1 MPGPANPGPAPRPEV
16 DPPAQDASAE
26 RRGGQEEEERCPV
39 LDGHPGRDIAGLQ
52 QTEQH
57 GAGDQHEGD
66 RQHQQDEL
74 GAVDDARN
82 QRRRAGMLG
91 LFVGA
96 TSPVSPPLEPGP
108 QLREPLAI
116 VTSEL
121 WS

>member
-1 MPGPANPGPAPRPEV
+1 MKKKNAA
-16 DPPAQDASAE
+16 
-26 RRGGQEEEERCPV
+26 PV

-82 QRRRAGMLG
+82 KRRRAGVLG

-96 TSPVSPPLEPGP
+96 MSPVSPLVEPGP

-121 WS
+121 WRQPEDVSRWSCEALAVQDADAL